1 MKIVADEEI
10 PYIEEYFGSEG
21 EVVRVKGRELNALQV
36 RDADLLFVRS
46 ISPVNANLLQGS
58 SVKFVGTVTAGADHL
73 DTAYLAEAD
82 IHWSTAAGFNAPPVA
97 DYVVCVVAALQRQ
110 DMLGVKARVA
120 IIGVGEVGKRVA
132 ESLIHLGFDIVYCDP
147 FRAHEDA
154 DFIHTPL
161 EEIADVDMI
170 CLHVPLTKNG
180 DYPTYHFL
188 TAEFLSRQKPGTVL
202 LNASRGAVIN
212 TDTLLSAGSPLTK
225 CLDVWEHE
233 PTPDPMLLEQAFIA
247 TPHIAGYS
255 VQSKWRGVE
264 MIYRAVCD
272 AGILA
277 GREIIPTN
285 ATRHTMEFSERA
297 TTWQEIVLGVFNPI
311 LLTAL
316 MRAKL
321 SVAAEPGPQ
330 FDELRASVNY
340 RQEFRYVN
348 LVANGLQ
355 PQDRQILQSL
365 GFVLS

>member
-10 PYIEEYFGSEG
+10 PYIEEYFGDEG
-21 EVVRVKGRELNALQV
+21 EIVRFKGRELTSSEV

-46 ISPVNANLLQGS
+46 VTPVNASLLNGS
-58 SVKFVGTVTAGADHL
+58 AVKFVGTITAGSDHL
-73 DTAYLAEAD
+73 DTAYLASAN
-82 IHWSTAAGFNAPPVA
+82 IHWSNAAGFNAPPVA

-110 DMLGVKARVA
+110 DMLGIKGRAA

-132 ESLIHLGFDIVYCDP
+132 ESLIHLGFDIIYCDP
-147 FRAHEDA
+147 FRARQEA

-161 EEIADVDMI
+161 DDIANVDLI
-170 CLHVPLTKNG
+170 CVHVPLTKSG

-188 TAEFLSRQKPGTVL
+188 SADFLMRQKPGTVL

-212 TDTLLSAGSPLTK
+212 TNTLLSAGSPLTK

-233 PTPDPMLLEQAFIA
+233 PTPDPLLLQQALIA

-255 VQSKWRGVE
+255 VQSKWRGIE

-272 AGILA
+272 SGILPD
-277 GREIIPTN
+277 REIIPSH

-297 TTWQEIVLGVFNPI
+297 TSWQEVVLGVFNPI

-316 MRAKL
+316 MRAQL
-321 SVAAEPGPQ
+321 SAAASPGVQ

-340 RQEFRYVN
+340 RQEFKYVN
-348 LVANGLQ
+348 LVAKGLSAKDKQ
-355 PQDRQILQSL
+355 LLQAL
-365 GFVLS
+365 GFIFI